1 MTRNLDITLL
11 RSFAAVMD
19 KAGMTAA
26 ANVLN
31 LTQGAVSQQ
40 IRRLEDQFGFLLF
53 RREQGRLKP
62 TAEAERLLPKVRR
75 LLGQNDE
82 IWAEVTGGAISGRVR
97 FGVPYDLVGTSL
109 APVIKGFAEARPQ
122 VEIALTCAASPELAE
137 RLAAGEI
144 DLAVIE
150 EPAGAGGGETLS
162 VERLVWAGA
171 RDGGAHLK
179 RPLPVSMVADAC
191 AFRPAVL
198 AALAE
203 AGLSWRTVFENGNI
217 EATTATVRTDLAVTA
232 WLASTV
238 PSDLTI
244 LGPEAGLPPLP
255 NFAVNLHLPA
265 HDGGP
270 AVQEFARHVRDGLM
284 RRRS

>member
-1 MTRNLDITLL
+1 MSRNLDITLL

-19 KAGMTAA
+19 TAGMTAA

-40 IRRLEDQFGFLLF
+40 IRRLEDQFGFQLF

-62 TAEAERLLPKVRR
+62 TVEAERLLPKVRR

-82 IWAEVTGGAISGRVR
+82 IWAEVTGGAMSGRVR
-97 FGVPYDLVGTSL
+97 FGVPYDLVGTCL

-122 VEIALTCAASPELAE
+122 VDIALTCAASPELAD

-150 EPAGAGGGETLS
+150 EPAGAGAGETLS
-162 VERLVWAGA
+162 VERLVWVGA
-171 RDGGAHLK
+171 RDGAAHLK
-179 RPLPVSMVADAC
+179 RPLPVSMVADSC

-198 AALAE
+198 AALDE
-203 AGLSWRTVFENGNI
+203 AGLAWRTVFENGNI

-232 WLASTV
+232 WLAATV

-265 HDGGP
+265 RDGGP

-284 RRRS
+284 RRR

>member
-1 MTRNLDITLL
+1 MNRNLDISLL

-19 KAGMTAA
+19 TAGMTAA

-40 IRRLEDQFGFLLF
+40 IRRLEDQFGFQLF
-53 RREQGRLKP
+53 RRERGRLKP
-62 TAEAERLLPKVRR
+62 TVEAERLLPKVRR

-82 IWAEVTGGAISGRVR
+82 IWAEVTGGVISGRVR

-109 APVIKGFAEARPQ
+109 APVIKRFVEARPQ
-122 VEIALTCAASPELAE
+122 VDIVLTCASSPELAE
-137 RLAAGEI
+137 RLGAGAI

-150 EPAGAGGGETLS
+150 EPEGDGAGETLS
-162 VERLVWAGA
+162 VERLVWVGA
-171 RDGGAHLK
+171 RDGVAHLK
-179 RPLPVSMVADAC
+179 RPLPVSMVADSC

-198 AALAE
+198 AALGDH
-203 AGLSWRTVFENGNI
+203 GLAWRTVFENGNI

-232 WLASTV
+232 WLAATV
-238 PSDLTI
+238 PADLTI
-244 LGPEAGLPPLP
+244 LGPQAGLPPLP
-255 NFAVNLHLPA
+255 NFAINLHLPA
-265 HDGGP
+265 RDASP

-284 RRRS
+284 RRR

>member
-1 MTRNLDITLL
+1 
-11 RSFAAVMD
+11 
-19 KAGMTAA
+19 
-26 ANVLN
+26 
-31 LTQGAVSQQ
+31 
-40 IRRLEDQFGFLLF
+40 RRA
-53 RREQGRLKP
+53 QGRLKP
-62 TAEAERLLPKVRR
+62 TADAERLLPMVRR

-82 IWAEVTGGAISGRVR
+82 IWAEVTGGAVSGRVR
-97 FGVPYDLVGTSL
+97 FGVPYDLVGTIL

-122 VEIALTCAASPELAE
+122 VEIALTCAASPVLAE

-150 EPAGAGGGETLS
+150 APEGAGEGEILS

-171 RDGGAHLK
+171 RGGTAHLK
-179 RPLPVSMVADAC
+179 RPLPVSMVADSC

-198 AALAE
+198 AALAA

-238 PSDLTI
+238 PADLAI

-265 HDGGP
+265 RDVGP
-270 AVQEFARHVRDGLM
+270 AVREFARLVRDGLM
-284 RRRS
+284 RRH

>member
-1 MTRNLDITLL
+1 MSRNLDMTLL
-11 RSFAAVMD
+11 RSFVAVMD
-19 KAGMTAA
+19 TAGITAA

-40 IRRLEDQFGFLLF
+40 IRRLEDQFGFPLF
-53 RREQGRLKP
+53 RRVQRRLKP
-62 TAEAERLLPKVRR
+62 TADAERLLPMVRR

-82 IWAEVTGGAISGRVR
+82 IWAEVTGGAVSGRVR
-97 FGVPYDLVGTSL
+97 FGVPYDLVGTIL

-122 VEIALTCAASPELAE
+122 VEIALTCAASPVLAE

-150 EPAGAGGGETLS
+150 VPEGAGEGEILS

-171 RDGGAHLK
+171 RGGTAHLK
-179 RPLPVSMVADAC
+179 RPLPVSMVADSC

-198 AALAE
+198 AALAA

-217 EATTATVRTDLAVTA
+217 EATTAPVRTDLAVTA

-238 PSDLTI
+238 PADLAI
-244 LGPEAGLPPLP
+244 LGAEAGLPALP

-265 HDGGP
+265 RDVGP
-270 AVQEFARHVRDGLM
+270 AVREFARLVRDGLM
-284 RRRS
+284 RRH

>member
-1 MTRNLDITLL
+1 MSRNLDMTLL
-11 RSFAAVMD
+11 RSFVAVMD
-19 KAGMTAA
+19 TAGMTAA
-26 ANVLN
+26 AKALN

-40 IRRLEDQFGFLLF
+40 IRRLEDQFGFPLF
-53 RREQGRLKP
+53 RRAQGRLKP
-62 TAEAERLLPKVRR
+62 TADAERLLPMVRR

-82 IWAEVTGGAISGRVR
+82 IWAEVTGGAVSGRVR
-97 FGVPYDLVGTSL
+97 FGVPYDLVGTIL

-150 EPAGAGGGETLS
+150 APEGAGEGEILS

-171 RDGGAHLK
+171 RGGTAHLK
-179 RPLPVSMVADAC
+179 RPLPVSMVADSC

-198 AALAE
+198 AALAA

-238 PSDLTI
+238 PADLAI
-244 LGPEAGLPPLP
+244 LGAEAGLPALP

-265 HDGGP
+265 RDVGP
-270 AVQEFARHVRDGLM
+270 AVREFARLVRDGLM
-284 RRRS
+284 RRH